1 MYERLYEWFIGQLDE
16 ETEAAVRILRPIF
29 EASIDNPRGG
39 VTRSGPVPSIES
51 YQRVFLGGTS
61 LYDGDYSGTSK
72 WDRIGK
78 PFIEDMVVFNRRIHF
93 WNPAGKILGMV
104 ELHMKNN
111 PDWDSGQGF

>member
-1 MYERLYEWFIGQLDE
+1 MYERFYEWFTGQLDK
-16 ETEAAVRILRPIF
+16 ETEGAVRILRPIV

-39 VTRSGPVPSIES
+39 VTRSGPVVSIEDL
-51 YQRVFLGGTS
+51 RERMFKPF
-61 LYDGDYSGTSK
+61 DGNYSGTSK

-93 WNPAGKILGMV
+93 WNPAGKVLGMV
-104 ELHMKNN
+104 EFHMKNN